1 MEKAEAQTIID
12 LFLDSAYRYP
22 AKTALK
28 FYKSQMTYG
37 ELDILSIQFAKF
49 LIVNG
54 LKVGDR
60 VAIILPNCPQFV
72 IAYLGILRAGG
83 VVAAL
88 NPLLKADEHLNLIQQ
103 SNPKF
108 VLSLQDFTRS
118 NRVIS
123 SNLRGDQKFVLV
135 SLGRYLPLGLSCL
148 YRLKNLLNFKP
159 SQAYCWD
166 WLMRQDWVGHLPD
179 LDPDS
184 LAVLQFTGGTTG
196 IPKAAKLTHK
206 NLFSNAF
213 QAMGF
218 IGDLINEDSVLMGV
232 IPFWHVFGLS
242 VCLNIA
248 IAKGSKVILMVKFD
262 ASRLLKLM
270 EKERVTL
277 FPSVPRIFSV
287 LLGKLRTIKTDFS
300 ALLLSVSGAGALDG
314 EVKSEFEKVTGTK
327 IIEGYGLSEASPIV
341 SINPPDNA
349 RSGSLGR
356 LVADTEAKIVEGELW
371 IRGPQVMAGYW
382 EKLDETAEVLTPDG
396 WLKTGDMVRIDPEG
410 FLWME
415 DRKKDLIKVRG
426 ENVYPKEIE
435 DVINRCHR
443 VQESA
448 VVGMPD
454 KDYGER
460 IVACVVL
467 KPDYR
472 DKTSVDFLLGFCQDG
487 LPKYKCPQTIK
498 FFDELPKTILGKVLK
513 KDLRKM
519 LS

>member
-1 MEKAEAQTIID
+1 MEQTVVD
-12 LFLDSAYRYP
+12 LFRDSAYRYP
-22 AKTALK
+22 AKTALQ
-28 FYKSQMTYG
+28 FYKRLMTYG
-37 ELDILSIQFAKF
+37 ELDVVSVQFATF
-49 LIVNG
+49 LIEKG
-54 LKVGDR
+54 LRVGDR
-60 VAIILPNCPQFV
+60 VVMILPNCPQFV

-88 NPLLKADEHLNLIQQ
+88 NPLLKADEQLKLVQQ
-103 SNPKF
+103 TNPRF
-108 VLSLQDFTRS
+108 IISLQDFS
-118 NRVIS
+118 G
-123 SNLRGDQKFVLV
+123 SNLIISKNLCEDQKLILV
-135 SLGRYLPLGLSCL
+135 SLGRCLPVELSCL
-148 YRLKNLLNFKP
+148 YRLKNLFKFKP
-159 SQAYCWD
+159 SQAYRWD
-166 WLMRQDWVGHLPD
+166 WLMRQDWHGHLPD
-179 LDPDS
+179 LDSDS

-196 IPKAAKLTHK
+196 VPKAAKLTHK
-206 NLFSNAF
+206 NLLSNAL
-213 QAMGF
+213 QATGF
-218 IGDLINEDSVLMGV
+218 IGNLINKDSVLMGV

-248 IAKGSKVILMVKFD
+248 LAKGSKVILMLKFN
-262 ASRLLKLM
+262 ANRLLKLM
-270 EKERVTL
+270 VKEKVTL

-287 LLGKLRTIKTDFS
+287 LLKNRRISHADWS
-300 ALLLSVSGAGALDG
+300 ALRLSVSGAGALDG
-314 EVKSEFEKVTGTK
+314 RVKSEFEKITGAT

-341 SINPPDNA
+341 SINPVDNA
-349 RSGSLGR
+349 RPGSLGR
-356 LVADTEAKIVEGELW
+356 LVTGTEAKIVEGELW
-371 IRGPQVMAGYW
+371 VKGPQVMAGYW
-382 EKLDETAEVLTPDG
+382 ENADETAEVLTPDG

-435 DVINRCHR
+435 EAINRCYR

-448 VVGMPD
+448 VVGVPD

-467 KPDYR
+467 KPEYR
-472 DKTSVDFLLGFCQDG
+472 DKTSVDVLLGFCRDG

-513 KDLRKM
+513 QDLRKM